1 MESVVLEPVEGERIS
16 SGEELGVTLLADI
29 EQVGIVEVRS
39 GPGGITPPLH
49 LHARH
54 AECFF
59 VLGGEL
65 AFRLEDRELRA
76 RAGTWVYVPP
86 EVVHTFGATGDAR
99 AHFLDIHVPCSGFGD
114 FVRGLQAAR
123 SEDEL
128 RAVRAA
134 FDQEPAPEYATG
146 DPGLVILRRV
156 GGDSGVGSTEPHRRR
171 LDGARYGSAGAEQGE
186 TMTGRTEHRRATL
199 LLDTDELTVTEFFY
213 GPGER
218 GAKPHVHHHHADG
231 FLVLEGELTI
241 AVGSGSL
248 GAPAGTL
255 VILPPDVVHG
265 FDNDG
270 TENALFYN
278 LHMPASGFADYL
290 RGRNP
295 DFDQHDPPAD
305 GGADPASAV
314 AVRLSGVS

>member
-1 MESVVLEPVEGERIS
+1 VEEIVLEPVEGERIS
-16 SGEELGVTLLADI
+16 GDEELGVTLLADV

-39 GPGGITPPLH
+39 EPGGITPPLH
-49 LHARH
+49 LHTRH
-54 AECFF
+54 AEYFF
-59 VLGGEL
+59 VLEGEL
-65 AFRLEDRELRA
+65 TFRLEDRELRA
-76 RAGTWVYVPP
+76 GAGTWVYVPP
-86 EVVHTFGATGDAR
+86 EVVHTFGVAGDTR
-99 AHFLDIHVPCSGFGD
+99 AHFLDIHVPSSRFGD

-123 SEDEL
+123 NEDEL

-134 FDQEPAPEYATG
+134 FDQQPAPEYATG
-146 DPGLVILRRV
+146 DPGLVTLRRV
-156 GGDSGVGSTEPHRRR
+156 GGED
-171 LDGARYGSAGAEQGE
+171 GE
-186 TMTGRTEHRRATL
+186 TMAGRTEHRRATL

-231 FLVLEGELTI
+231 FLVLEGELTV

-248 GAPAGTL
+248 RAPAGTL

-270 TENALFYN
+270 MEDALFYN

-295 DFDQHDPPAD
+295 DFDQHEPPTD
-305 GGADPASAV
+305 GGADPASVV
-314 AVRLSGVS
+314 AAKLSK